1 MRVHRLFT
9 YIVVGPPQIFAVLLL
24 LAFAAQCVVLMARTP
39 FASFEQ
45 DHIWAGRQQLE
56 FGSIPRSFRYS
67 PLPNI
72 AAAAPMAIDKNR
84 TESKAPTVER
94 TRSEVRRLRLLLR
107 S

>member
-24 LAFAAQCVVLMARTP
+24 FAFVVQCVLLMGRTP
-39 FASFEQ
+39 FTSVEQ

-56 FGSIPRSFRYS
+56 FGSMPRSFRYS

-72 AAAAPMAIDKNR
+72 AAAAPMSIDKNR

-94 TRSEVRRLRLLLR
+94 TKQEV
-107 S
+107 